1 LKYECT
7 LLSDQPL
14 QITNQEAIQ
23 AVACEGNKYLL
34 GAELDNTV
42 GIVGALE
49 LAETWSHL
57 QVWTSYSIS
66 SRRLIIVGNSN
77 NTGKQKYVS
86 YS

>member
-23 AVACEGNKYLL
+23 AVACEGNRYLL
-34 GAELDNTV
+34 GAGLDDTV

-49 LAETWSHL
+49 LAETRSHL

-66 SRRLIIVGNSN
+66 ICIQTIDHSWKL
-77 NTGKQKYVS
+77 Q
-86 YS
+86 